1 MNSVEDII
9 INKQAPKQ
17 NDNKK
22 VIMIL
27 IFIAVILLAGA
38 CGAYYW
44 FTHFY
49 ETPKAAFFRYFSQ
62 TNIPEITDTS
72 VYYNILERMN
82 NANYETTTEA
92 DFTTTE
98 KTDFTQNVDVSN
110 FLLTIKTSS
119 NKDNEEAYIGANI
132 TYRDN
137 PFFDVEIVS
146 KKDNIGIG
154 SSEVLDKYIATSKY
168 SLADSLN
175 RTTGNESEISAD
187 TVNQEMKEFA
197 DNRINLDEE
206 YKKQKVSEYLGKI
219 MEKIP
224 EEAVTLTENS
234 PITISS
240 DVINTKAYA
249 LKLDGNSYRE
259 IATSTLTDL
268 KNDTELLGK
277 LVTGEASGI
286 IAEPEPEEEVKTPK
300 PITIQRV
307 EGETVEHETAQE
319 IETEEPEAEEEAP
332 IPVNLD
338 ENEEEPVEE
347 ERPELD
353 ILMPPDMTL
362 LENSEVPFLEN
373 EIVDEAEEEEEP
385 KNIFTQLIEAFLF
398 EQKLDMSVE
407 ELQIKLDEE
416 LQNLDTTDGLEI
428 TVYVRDV
435 DDQPRE
441 TIKVLSKFSSKKTLD
456 IEYPEKSKAK
466 VTFLEDVTVEN
477 EEGEEITTNKGSSIE
492 IKRASTD
499 VETSFNIVLNTI
511 EEQKVVAKLE
521 LDLTTKGSG
530 TSKTYNS
537 EFIIKNS
544 DSEGDSKI
552 NIRNTIDFHKPNLE
566 KEITE
571 ENAIFVD
578 RLTDEEASNLYANII
593 IRLMGLYSD
602 KILNMNFVDVTG
614 NEEGGRETV
623 SFGKTTADALLPGQV
638 FDDPD
643 AVQEPEENTNT
654 TENNST
660 ETPSVTVTEEPRPN
674 PPETQTPQEPVA
686 PTPPPAENNN
696 NTNTNTTTD
705 NNNNNN
711 NTAGNGNSSVNVET
725 ISKADVRNMLAKQM
739 EAMISEAHRKNREF
753 SIKDLS
759 NLPTQIEGMNVST
772 IITDEKATVKIAG
785 YTFYIDKDLMLTEE

>member
-22 VIMIL
+22 VILIL

-44 FTHFY
+44 FTHYY
-49 ETPKAAFFRYFSQ
+49 ETPKTAFFRYLSQ

-82 NANYETTTEA
+82 SANYETTTEV

-119 NKDNEEAYIGANI
+119 NKDNEDAYIGANI

-146 KKDNIGIG
+146 SKDNIGIG
-154 SSEVLDKYIATSKY
+154 SSEVLDRYIATSKY
-168 SLADSLN
+168 SLADSLK
-175 RTTGNESEISAD
+175 RTTGKESEISEN
-187 TVNQEMKEFA
+187 TINQEMKEFA
-197 DNRINLDEE
+197 NNRIGLEKE
-206 YKKQKVSEYLGKI
+206 YKKQKASEYLGKI

-234 PITISS
+234 PITINS

-249 LKLDGNSYRE
+249 LTLDENSYKE
-259 IATSTLTDL
+259 IATSFLTDL
-268 KNDTELLGK
+268 KNDTEFLGK

-307 EGETVEHETAQE
+307 EGETIEHETAQE
-319 IETEEPEAEEEAP
+319 VETEEPESNEEAP

-338 ENEEEPVEE
+338 ENEEEQVDE

-362 LENSEVPFLEN
+362 LENSEEPLFEN
-373 EIVDEAEEEEEP
+373 EIVGEVSEEEETP
-385 KNIFTQLIEAFLF
+385 KDIFTQLIEALVFD
-398 EQKLDMSVE
+398 QKLDMSVE

-416 LQNLDTTDGLEI
+416 LQNIDSTNGLEI

-441 TIKVLSKFSSKKTLD
+441 TIKVLSKFSGKATLD

-466 VTFLEDVTVEN
+466 VTFLEDVVTEN
-477 EEGEEITTNKGSSIE
+477 EEGEEITTNKGSSVE
-492 IKRASTD
+492 IKRANTD

-511 EEQKVVAKLE
+511 EEQKVVAKLQ

-530 TSKTYNS
+530 TSKTYDNQL
-537 EFIIKNS
+537 IIKSS

-552 NIRNTIDFHKPNLE
+552 NIRNTIDFHKPKLE

-593 IRLMGLYSD
+593 IRLMGIYSD

-614 NEEGGRETV
+614 NNEQDRETV
-623 SFGKTTADALLPGQV
+623 SFGKTTADTLLPGQA

-643 AVQEPEENTNT
+643 AVQQPEENT

-660 ETPSVTVTEEPRPN
+660 EPPSVTVTEEPRPA
-674 PPETQTPQEPVA
+674 PQEPA
-686 PTPPPAENNN
+686 QEPPAQEQPPAENNN
-696 NTNTNTTTD
+696 NNNNTNTTPDT
-705 NNNNNN
+705 
-711 NTAGNGNSSVNVET
+711 NTAGNENSSVNVET
-725 ISKADVRNMLAKQM
+725 ISKKDVRALLENQM
-739 EAMISEAHRKNREF
+739 QKIISDAHRNNREF